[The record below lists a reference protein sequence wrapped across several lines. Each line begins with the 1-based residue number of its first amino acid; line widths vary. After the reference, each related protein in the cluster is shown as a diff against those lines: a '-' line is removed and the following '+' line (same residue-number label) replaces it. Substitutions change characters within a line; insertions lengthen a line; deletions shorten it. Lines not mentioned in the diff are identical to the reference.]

1 MRVPRLHSY
10 YGSLRLPCLI
20 LLDSF
25 SSPSC
30 TTWVF
35 AVSLLTGTETPY
47 PQARRIW
54 VRLLQHPAPIDPW
67 WKVTGLPGSWTTPMS
82 TCPALRPR
90 WDKVCPASAARL
102 YCLPQPQRR
111 RLPPLT
117 LFRGSITRPID
128 SLSTLHPDR
137 CRPRRKTRFRLVASL
152 YRVGFTPT
160 GLYYV
165 ISEALAPFQTS
176 RLTWRTE
183 A

>member
-128 SLSTLHPDR
+128 SLSTLQPGPLPAKAQDSLPAGCQPLPDGIHIHWVALR
-137 CRPRRKTRFRLVASL
+137 NFRSSRSFPNIQA
-152 YRVGFTPT
+152 Y
-160 GLYYV
+160 
-165 ISEALAPFQTS
+165 LAH
-176 RLTWRTE
+176 
-183 A
+183 